1 MSIGKKEN
9 ILCINESLLQFNRV
23 TEKPFVEILT
33 SDGKYKK
40 QDVEIGISDGINVEI
55 LKGVKEGDKIK
66 VWNSVEDD
74 EDSEAKEED
83 RMKTQEN

>member
-1 MSIGKKEN
+1 
-9 ILCINESLLQFNRV
+9 
-23 TEKPFVEILT
+23 LT
-33 SDGKYKK
+33 SDGKFKK

-74 EDSEAKEED
+74 EDAEAKRRRQDENARELED
-83 RMKTQEN
+83 